1 MYGKTPVIT
10 RQWGAIMS
18 DSERLQMLVDTESIR
33 DVVARYFFAIGRRD
47 WEAVQACF
55 VTGAFADY
63 EFNEEKTIER
73 QLALVKKGMLR
84 FRSSTLLGS
93 NSLIQLE
100 GARAESQ
107 TMALTAHESEPD
119 THERTRISTVRYEDS
134 WAKQSTGEWLIVR
147 RRVLAIW
154 KAWLD
159 PRFDDRAGDHRYADE
174 W

>member
-1 MYGKTPVIT
+1 
-10 RQWGAIMS
+10 MS
-18 DSERLQMLVDTESIR
+18 DAERLHVLIDTESIR
-33 DVVARYFFAIGRRD
+33 EVIARYFFAIGRRD

-55 VTGAFADY
+55 IAGAFADY

-93 NSLIQLE
+93 NSLIQLH

-107 TMALTAHESEPD
+107 TMALTAHEAQPD
-119 THERTRISTVRYEDS
+119 ANERTRISTVRYEDS
-134 WAKQSTGEWLIVR
+134 WTKQDNGDWLIAR
-147 RRVLAIW
+147 RRVIAVW

-159 PRFDDRAGDHRYADE
+159 PRYDDRAGDHRYADE